1 MTLSRVTMI
10 MLVIKRKRMRMSI
23 TLVPSSSRFLQ
34 LFGQPTTTVFGFM
47 PPSPVVCMD
56 IYIQMIK
63 MRMKVKVKTQ
73 PSCFLEVQQK
83 RFVRIEKLSSG
94 DKQSSWEQDN
104 MIWINLS
111 LERQQK
117 SFSVVSLAE
126 KETSCPNIKNI
137 FYKMNLFR
145 MDQRPG

>member
-1 MTLSRVTMI
+1 M
-10 MLVIKRKRMRMSI
+10 
-23 TLVPSSSRFLQ
+23 
-34 LFGQPTTTVFGFM
+34 
-47 PPSPVVCMD
+47 
-56 IYIQMIK
+56 
-63 MRMKVKVKTQ
+63 KVKTQ

-126 KETSCPNIKNI
+126 KNKLSKYQKHLLQNKFI
-137 FYKMNLFR
+137 
-145 MDQRPG
+145 

>member
-1 MTLSRVTMI
+1 
-10 MLVIKRKRMRMSI
+10 
-23 TLVPSSSRFLQ
+23 
-34 LFGQPTTTVFGFM
+34 
-47 PPSPVVCMD
+47 
-56 IYIQMIK
+56 MIK

-111 LERQQK
+111 RERKQK
-117 SFSVVSLAE
+117 SFLVVSQAE
-126 KETSCPNIKNI
+126 NEQAVQINLPSTRDISCV
-137 FYKMNLFR
+137 FR
-145 MDQRPG
+145 